1 MLEYIKRHAPFV
13 KTKFTFP
20 PTTWMRQSDIADLQK
35 TNKDSYRFLAHHH
48 PSEEN

>member
-20 PTTWMRQSDIADLQK
+20 PTTWMRQSDIADLAHH
-35 TNKDSYRFLAHHH
+35 LAHHH